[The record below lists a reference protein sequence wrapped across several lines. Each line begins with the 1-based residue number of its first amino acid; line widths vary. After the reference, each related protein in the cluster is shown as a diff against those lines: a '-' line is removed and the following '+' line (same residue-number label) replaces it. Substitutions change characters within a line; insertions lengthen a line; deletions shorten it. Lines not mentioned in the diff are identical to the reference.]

1 MVRGGAEGYAHNQ
14 SKLADYLLRVAAD
27 YDDFDMGT
35 CCKLPG
41 TEREFGPGD
50 AHPCGSVGCA
60 LGHGPRAGIHPVLD
74 DDTWPDYC
82 ESQFGMR
89 WFSDE
94 AEWCFGGAWSM
105 IDDTPRGAG
114 LRIRL
119 MLERSEERCV
129 RQGWVST
136 CKFGWAPY

>member
-1 MVRGGAEGYAHNQ
+1 
-14 SKLADYLLRVAAD
+14 
-27 YDDFDMGT
+27 MGT
-35 CCKLPG
+35 FCKLPG

-105 IDDTPRGAG
+105 IDDPPRGAG
-114 LRIRL
+114 RSVEHTSELQSLMRISYAVFVL
-119 MLERSEERCV
+119 NTKTL
-129 RQGWVST
+129 
-136 CKFGWAPY
+136 

>member
-1 MVRGGAEGYAHNQ
+1 MYEYVFFFSSRRRHTRCALGPGVQTCA
-14 SKLADYLLRVAAD
+14 LPIYLLRLPAD
-27 YDDFDMGT
+27 YDDLDMGT
-35 CCKLPG
+35 FCKLPG

-105 IDDTPRGAG
+105 IDDTPQIGRAH
-114 LRIRL
+114 
-119 MLERSEERCV
+119 V
-129 RQGWVST
+129 
-136 CKFGWAPY
+136 